1 MTQWLLFFCYK
12 KNCLSRLCYILLQ
25 LSSLRLVVCSFFP
38 SVMGCVLLLSML
50 ALTFYTLPISGKIIR
65 NNCDVFSNS
74 CLSFKSAFLALI
86 WSRFE
91 PLRSSVALNLRSLAN
106 SCVIWS
112 LNIQFYHI
120 RVSLPAL
127 HLFLS
132 EKLKLSLLYFYSFT
146 QKSFTCLK
154 NESDALCIFVMKSLL
169 ATDKF
174 KRGFMKFP
182 VFVEIFV
189 SASFIAYH
197 HTVLEKN
204 VTEQTAISRIVSET

>member
-1 MTQWLLFFCYK
+1 M
-12 KNCLSRLCYILLQ
+12 
-25 LSSLRLVVCSFFP
+25 
-38 SVMGCVLLLSML
+38 
-50 ALTFYTLPISGKIIR
+50 
-65 NNCDVFSNS
+65 
-74 CLSFKSAFLALI
+74 
-86 WSRFE
+86 
-91 PLRSSVALNLRSLAN
+91 AN
-106 SCVIWS
+106 SCVILS

-120 RVSLPAL
+120 RVSLSAL

-146 QKSFTCLK
+146 QKSFTSVK
-154 NESDALCIFVMKSLL
+154 NESDALCIFVLKCFL

-174 KRGFMKFP
+174 KRGVMKFP

>member
-1 MTQWLLFFCYK
+1 M
-12 KNCLSRLCYILLQ
+12 
-25 LSSLRLVVCSFFP
+25 
-38 SVMGCVLLLSML
+38 
-50 ALTFYTLPISGKIIR
+50 
-65 NNCDVFSNS
+65 
-74 CLSFKSAFLALI
+74 
-86 WSRFE
+86 
-91 PLRSSVALNLRSLAN
+91 AN
-106 SCVIWS
+106 SCVILS
-112 LNIQFYHI
+112 LNIKFYHN

-146 QKSFTCLK
+146 QKSFTSVK
-154 NESDALCIFVMKSLL
+154 NESDALCIYVLKCLL

-174 KRGFMKFP
+174 KRGVMKFP

>member
-1 MTQWLLFFCYK
+1 M
-12 KNCLSRLCYILLQ
+12 
-25 LSSLRLVVCSFFP
+25 
-38 SVMGCVLLLSML
+38 
-50 ALTFYTLPISGKIIR
+50 
-65 NNCDVFSNS
+65 
-74 CLSFKSAFLALI
+74 
-86 WSRFE
+86 
-91 PLRSSVALNLRSLAN
+91 AN
-106 SCVIWS
+106 SCVILS
-112 LNIQFYHI
+112 LNIQFYPI

-154 NESDALCIFVMKSLL
+154 NESDALCIFVMKCLL